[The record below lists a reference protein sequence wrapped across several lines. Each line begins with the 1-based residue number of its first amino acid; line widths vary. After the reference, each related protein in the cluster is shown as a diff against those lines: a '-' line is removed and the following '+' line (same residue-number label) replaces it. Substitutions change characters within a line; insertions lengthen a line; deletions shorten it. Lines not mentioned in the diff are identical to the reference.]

1 MVAITDA
8 TTTFF
13 RELGGRGRE
22 PLLEKATGT
31 VRFDLVDGA
40 RTERWL
46 VTLQKGDASV
56 SRKNVNADC
65 VVRTTKA
72 VFDAMVKGEVNAM
85 AANLRGELVLEGDAE
100 LLVLIQRV
108 LPSPPKQREG
118 GVKEQ
123 R

>member
-1 MVAITDA
+1 MAMTDA

-13 RELGGRGRE
+13 RELGARGRE

-40 RTERWL
+40 RTDRWL
-46 VTLQKGDASV
+46 VTLEKGDASV
-56 SRKNVNADC
+56 TRKNVKADC
-65 VVRTTKA
+65 VVRTTRA
-72 VFDAMVKGEVNAM
+72 VFVAMMSGEVNAM
-85 AANLRGELVLEGDAE
+85 AAYLRGELALEGDAE

-108 LPSPPKQREG
+108 LPSPPRRRAG
-118 GVKEQ
+118 GVKGQ